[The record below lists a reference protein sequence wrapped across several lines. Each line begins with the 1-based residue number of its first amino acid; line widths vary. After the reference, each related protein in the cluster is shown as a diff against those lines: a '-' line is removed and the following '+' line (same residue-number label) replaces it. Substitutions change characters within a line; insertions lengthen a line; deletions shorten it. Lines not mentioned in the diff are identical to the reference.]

1 MFRAFG
7 LDNSPKADLWTGED
21 DSVASAEY
29 EETSATGDDL
39 SNPWEQEAFG
49 DGFGAGSSAKSK
61 SSAGV
66 GRLGGTGSAGPA
78 PTSAR
83 RSPTAPKKP
92 SPRRSE
98 SPAAPSWPGA
108 VSESKDEFARRDN
121 RPLDLDFPE
130 SSAPIAAPEPVMPP
144 PRRRMIPMRKV
155 WERVGSI
162 VPGGSPADVKDAA
175 LREAEHAA
183 SGDVRSRDAMVRLY
197 MFYMRAGDVDSAGR
211 TAERWSEKDPLDPD
225 ALTARADVAAARGDR
240 DGAIRILGSVV
251 DVRPGDHKAQ
261 WRLARLHRW
270 AGRAKMGCRH
280 SMAVAQIRR
289 TDEKLLAEAVRC
301 ARGAGEEALGRQ
313 LLDAAD
319 EKTRS
324 ATDRLLS
331 SSSPDTDALDGD
343 LRLEATW
350 ETSEDLDLA
359 MIHPDGHR
367 VSWLGAPT
375 RSVITARD
383 VLSTTREGLS
393 LRGAEPGEY
402 VLEVTR
408 GGTGD
413 RTVRGTV
420 RVTAG
425 KQTREIPF
433 ELSAERTRYGLA
445 KISMRSRLV
454 PL

>member
-1 MFRAFG
+1 
-7 LDNSPKADLWTGED
+7 
-21 DSVASAEY
+21 
-29 EETSATGDDL
+29 
-39 SNPWEQEAFG
+39 
-49 DGFGAGSSAKSK
+49 
-61 SSAGV
+61 
-66 GRLGGTGSAGPA
+66 
-78 PTSAR
+78 
-83 RSPTAPKKP
+83 
-92 SPRRSE
+92 
-98 SPAAPSWPGA
+98 
-108 VSESKDEFARRDN
+108 
-121 RPLDLDFPE
+121 
-130 SSAPIAAPEPVMPP
+130 
-144 PRRRMIPMRKV
+144 
-155 WERVGSI
+155 
-162 VPGGSPADVKDAA
+162 
-175 LREAEHAA
+175 
-183 SGDVRSRDAMVRLY
+183 
-197 MFYMRAGDVDSAGR
+197 
-211 TAERWSEKDPLDPD
+211 
-225 ALTARADVAAARGDR
+225 
-240 DGAIRILGSVV
+240 
-251 DVRPGDHKAQ
+251 
-261 WRLARLHRW
+261 
-270 AGRAKMGCRH
+270 
-280 SMAVAQIRR
+280 MAVAQIRR